1 MTRKALIIYAAIV
14 VTVLFSFTTFAQ
26 EQGQE
31 AAAKITEKP
40 ITYSDLQTQAKKI
53 EGLKTRHAQVT
64 AEFDG
69 ECKGKSQSMEDYQ
82 KCSEKRKELMSLYN
96 ELKKE
101 VEDYKKNVEQ
111 YKAKK

>member
-14 VTVLFSFTTFAQ
+14 ATVLFSFTTFAQ
-26 EQGQE
+26 DQGQE
-31 AAAKITEKP
+31 ESTKITEKP
-40 ITYSDLQTQAKKI
+40 ITYSDLQAQAKKI
-53 EGLKTRHAQVT
+53 EGLKVRHAQVS

-69 ECKGKSQSMEDYQ
+69 ECKGKSQSMEDYK
-82 KCSEKRKELMSLYN
+82 KCSEKRKEIITLYN

-101 VEDYKKNVEQ
+101 VESYKKNVEQ